1 MFIFAWHERQHL
13 KIRLLILIL
22 VVSCVSIVMLLYV
35 KNFTYFYENLM
46 DKFKILIVDDEKD
59 ILEFLGY
66 NLQSE
71 GYDVIVAHNGLL
83 AIELAEKHQPSLI
96 ILDVQMP
103 DMDGIT
109 TCEKIREIP
118 SLKDVMITFLTA
130 RSEDYSQIAG
140 FDAGADDYI
149 TKPIRPKVLISRVK
163 ALLKRRGQSSEL
175 PSVVE
180 LGDLKVDFEKH
191 QTIYKGKSVTLAKK
205 EFKLLKL
212 LISKPG
218 KVFTREEIL
227 EKVWGTDIIVGDR
240 TIDVHIRKLREKFS
254 NHSIKTVK
262 GVGYKFEY

>member
-1 MFIFAWHERQHL
+1 MNNEI
-13 KIRLLILIL
+13 KIL
-22 VVSCVSIVMLLYV
+22 VV
-35 KNFTYFYENLM
+35 
-46 DKFKILIVDDEKD
+46 DDEED
-59 ILEFLGY
+59 ILEFLSY
-66 NLQSE
+66 NLRAE
-71 GYDVIVAHNGLL
+71 GYEVLVADNGVL
-83 AIELAEKHQPSLI
+83 AIELAKEHNPSLI

-118 SLKDVMITFLTA
+118 SLSETLVTFLTA

-140 FDAGADDYI
+140 FEAGADDYI

-163 ALLKRRGQSSEL
+163 ALLKRRGITQDSS
-175 PSVVE
+175 SIIE
-180 LGDLKVDFEKH
+180 LGDIIMDMEKH
-191 QTIYKGKSVTLAKK
+191 TITYNGDEVVFAKK

-227 EKVWGTDIIVGDR
+227 EKVWGVDIVVGDR
-240 TIDVHIRKLREKFS
+240 TIDVHIRKLREKLA
-254 NHSIKTVK
+254 NHYIKTVK

>member
-1 MFIFAWHERQHL
+1 MNDDI
-13 KIRLLILIL
+13 KIL
-22 VVSCVSIVMLLYV
+22 VV
-35 KNFTYFYENLM
+35 
-46 DKFKILIVDDEKD
+46 DDEED
-59 ILEFLGY
+59 ILEFLSY
-66 NLQSE
+66 NLRAE
-71 GYDVIVAHNGLL
+71 GYDVIVADNGIL
-83 AIELAEKHQPSLI
+83 AIELAKQQQPSLI

-118 SLKDVMITFLTA
+118 SLKETVITFLTA

-140 FDAGADDYI
+140 FEAGADDYI
-149 TKPIRPKVLISRVK
+149 TKPIRPKVLVSRVK
-163 ALLKRRGQSSEL
+163 ALLKRRGITKDTDAII
-175 PSVVE
+175 E
-180 LGDLKVDFEKH
+180 LGDIVIDKEKH
-191 QTIYKGKSVTLAKK
+191 LTTYKGQEVIFAKK

-240 TIDVHIRKLREKFS
+240 TIDVHIRKLREKLAD
-254 NHSIKTVK
+254 HYIKTVK